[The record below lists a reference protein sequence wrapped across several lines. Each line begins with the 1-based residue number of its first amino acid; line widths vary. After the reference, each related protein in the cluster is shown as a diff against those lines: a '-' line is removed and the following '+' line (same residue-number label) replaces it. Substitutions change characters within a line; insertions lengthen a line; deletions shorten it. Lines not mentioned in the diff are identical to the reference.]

1 MKILL
6 LYFTGTYNTLY
17 LTTLIKNHLL
27 VENNKVDVAII
38 SDKLKFKT
46 DGYDMI
52 GIGYP
57 IHAFNA
63 PKIVEKTIKRL
74 NIKDKKYFIYKN
86 SGEPFKLNNASSF
99 KIYNMMKKN
108 NNTLLGEYH
117 FVMPYNILF
126 KTKEDFVRYEME
138 YNLRYIKYMCNN
150 LTNIKEYKVNLFER
164 FITFIF
170 KIQRLGCKVNSRLYK
185 VDKEKCLRCR
195 TCTSSC
201 PTNNIEYNKEKR
213 KIIFKDKCI
222 MCMRCSLNCP
232 GNAISIGLLEPF
244 KVVGK
249 YNFLEISALEN
260 TYDFSKED
268 KKFYKKFKP
277 YFEYIDSVTL
287 KND

>member
-38 SDKLKFKT
+38 NEKLKIKT
-46 DGYDMI
+46 EGYDMI

-63 PKIVEKTIKRL
+63 PKIVEKVIKKL
-74 NIKDKKYFIYKN
+74 QIKNKKYFIYKN

-99 KIYNMMKKN
+99 KIYKIMKKN

-126 KTKEDFVRYEME
+126 RTKEDFVRYEME
-138 YNLRYIKYMCNN
+138 YNLKYIKYMCNN
-150 LTNIKEYKVNLFER
+150 LTNIKEYKVTLFER

-195 TCTSSC
+195 MCTSSC
-201 PTNNIEYNKEKR
+201 PTNNIEYNREKR
-213 KIIFKDKCI
+213 KIVFKDKCI

-232 GNAISIGLLEPF
+232 GNAISIGLLERF
-244 KVVGK
+244 KVIGK
-249 YNFLEISALEN
+249 YNLLEISKLDN

-277 YFEYIDSVTL
+277 YFDNIDSLTF
-287 KND
+287 KKD

>member
-27 VENNKVDVAII
+27 AENNKVDVAII
-38 SDKLKFKT
+38 SDKLKVKT

-201 PTNNIEYNKEKR
+201 PTNNIEYNREKR

-249 YNFLEISALEN
+249 YNFSEISTLEN